1 MAGDAVTV
9 SSFAP
14 SSALLQQ
21 SLTFPPAD
29 GLGHLLVIVCCS
41 FMSLVPKELPSGS

>member
-9 SSFAP
+9 NSLL
-14 SSALLQQ
+14 SAAVSDLPTCGQLRA
-21 SLTFPPAD
+21 LA
-29 GLGHLLVIVCCS
+29 GNVCCS